1 MESTLSL
8 NLLFCNCSASFYC
21 VFGIHITCCSG
32 KRLYWLIRQISSMIL
47 TQVFVLLWIDHKSLS
62 LVCVQWIYE
71 ESIEFQNSIKKHKK
85 NRPEIQQRTWKTLFS
100 FFFPVLFHSHQPH
113 NGEYLL
119 KDIQLRLQCPHQ
131 QRILLALLLVCD
143 YPRSHSQH
151 RNHPL
156 CSLYVFRI
164 LFTLCSINIIS

>member
-71 ESIEFQNSIKKHKK
+71 ESIEFQNSIKKHK
-85 NRPEIQQRTWKTLFS
+85 RITLKSNKEHEKHYFH
-100 FFFPVLFHSHQPH
+100 FFFPFYSTPINHTMVNIFSKTFNYGYNVLT
-113 NGEYLL
+113 NREYFWHFFWYVIILEVIL
-119 KDIQLRLQCPHQ
+119 NIAIIHFVPCMSLR
-131 QRILLALLLVCD
+131 
-143 YPRSHSQH
+143 SS
-151 RNHPL
+151 
-156 CSLYVFRI
+156 SLYAPS
-164 LFTLCSINIIS
+164 T